1 MNITDSINDWK
12 GTFNT
17 FSNGFRFKSMD
28 YDNKGYITIKD
39 LRKYFKVK
47 SSYFYLTC
55 FESTNL
61 YSEFPLDLKNLKKL
75 Q

>member
-1 MNITDSINDWK
+1 MTGK
-12 GTFNT
+12 AHLT
-17 FSNGFRFKSMD
+17 FSNDFRFKSMD

-47 SSYFYLTC
+47 SKNFYLTC
-55 FESTNL
+55 FESTNV
-61 YSEFPLDLKNLKKL
+61 YSEFPLGSENLTKR